1 MTGATGGGGG
11 HGRGG
16 GEEEGEGRGAE
27 DKVPAGT
34 TGVATGT

>member
-16 GEEEGEGRGAE
+16 AEEEGEGR
-27 DKVPAGT
+27 VPAGT
-34 TGVATGT
+34 TGRVATGT